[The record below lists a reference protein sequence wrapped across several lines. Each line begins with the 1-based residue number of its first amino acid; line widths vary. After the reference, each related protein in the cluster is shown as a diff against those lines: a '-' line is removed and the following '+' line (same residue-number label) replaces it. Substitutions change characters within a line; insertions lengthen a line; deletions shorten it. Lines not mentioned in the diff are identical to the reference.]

1 MDASTPASG
10 VCIYNYNKS
19 PLEAYRG
26 VKFIELRVDER
37 LVGVAVRALA
47 DA

>member
-1 MDASTPASG
+1 MPASG
-10 VCIYNYNKS
+10 MCFYNYNKS

-37 LVGVAVRALA
+37 LVGVTPRALA

>member
-1 MDASTPASG
+1 MDASTLKNS

-37 LVGVAVRALA
+37 LVGVPVRVLA
-47 DA
+47 DP

>member
-1 MDASTPASG
+1 MDASVPASG
-10 VCIYNYNKS
+10 ICFYNYNKT

-26 VKFIELRVDER
+26 VKFIELRVNSK
-37 LVGVAVRALA
+37 LVGVASGARS

>member
-1 MDASTPASG
+1 MNASTPASG

-37 LVGVAVRALA
+37 LVGVTPLILA